1 MVVNEDIV
9 TSSPR
14 RIKLDA
20 IARILEIGDMRI
32 IIIIIRRRITLPIA
46 KIAPYMQS

>member
-1 MVVNEDIV
+1 MVVNEDIETTTSLQSYESLE

-20 IARILEIGDMRI
+20 IARILGW
-32 IIIIIRRRITLPIA
+32 
-46 KIAPYMQS
+46 K